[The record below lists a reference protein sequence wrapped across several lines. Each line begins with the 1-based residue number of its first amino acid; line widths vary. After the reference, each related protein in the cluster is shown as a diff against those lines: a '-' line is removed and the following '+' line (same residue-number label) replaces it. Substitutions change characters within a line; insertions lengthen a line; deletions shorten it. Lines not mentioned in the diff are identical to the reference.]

1 MSQTDPT
8 RHDEQD
14 NRLGRISKNAAFL
27 MMMALMLLFA
37 IQVVGGQDDPVATL
51 TYSDFTRHVSA
62 DRVDEVTFRDRA
74 VTGSFKQPV
83 RVEDRDFVRFRTMV
97 PGDVSDRLLQELET
111 RGVIV
116 DAELP
121 QRGVGTLLLQALPWL
136 LFIAFW
142 IWIFRT
148 MQGGGN
154 KAFQFGR
161 SKAKLIS
168 PDTPKVTFADVA
180 GADEAKEELQEII
193 EFLKDPAKFSRL
205 GGRLPK
211 GVLLVGPP
219 GTGKTLLARACAG
232 EAGRP
237 FFQMSGSDFVEMFV
251 GVGASR
257 VRDLFEQ
264 GKAHAPCIIFVDE
277 IDAVGRHR
285 GAGLGGGHDEREQTL
300 NALLVEMD
308 GFESNEC
315 VILLAATNRPDVLDP
330 ALLRPGRFDRQVV
343 VDLPDV
349 KGREGILRVHAKK
362 LPLADDVELSLIAR
376 GTPGMSGADLE
387 NICNEAALLAAR
399 RSGDKVSMTDFE
411 QAKDKVMLGT
421 ERKSLVLTE
430 SERKLTAYHE
440 AGHAVLGVRIP
451 GLDPVH
457 KVTIVPRGR
466 ALGITASLPEVDRH
480 SYTKEWLEG
489 QLAML
494 FGGRVAE
501 EMIFG
506 AQDITTGAGND
517 IQRATSMAR
526 RMVTSFGMSEVV
538 GLVAVADEEQEVFL
552 GREIMQRRSVSEHTQ
567 RIVDEEVKRILDEA
581 HQRAHSVL
589 GEHRDLLESIAQS
602 LLERET
608 LDRND
613 VETLARGEPLPP
625 LPLLEEEVPPRL
637 SQAPAVAP
645 AKPVRGFGLA
655 GGEGPLPGPAPGCV
669 ETPSD
674 AELI

>member
-1 MSQTDPT
+1 MPDRDPI
-8 RHDEQD
+8 RPEEPNQ
-14 NRLGRISKNAAFL
+14 RLGRISKNAAFL

-37 IQVVGGQDDPVATL
+37 IRLVGSQDQTIAEL
-51 TYSDFTRHVSA
+51 TYTEFVQHLRA
-62 DRVDEVTFRDRA
+62 GRIDRITIRDRA
-74 VTGSFKQPV
+74 VDGELKAPE
-83 RVEDRDFVRFRTMV
+83 RRDNLEFTRFRTRL
-97 PGDVSDRLLQELET
+97 PSDLTDGQLDELD
-111 RGVIV
+111 RQGVIV
-116 DAELP
+116 RAEP
-121 QRGVGTLLLQALPWL
+121 AERGIGTYVFTILPWL

-154 KAFQFGR
+154 RAFQFGR
-161 SKAKLIS
+161 SKAKMIL

-219 GTGKTLLARACAG
+219 GTGKTLLARAVAG

-308 GFESNEC
+308 GFESNEG

-343 VDLPDV
+343 VDAPDV

-362 LPLADDVELSLIAR
+362 LPLAEDVDLSVIAR

-399 RSGDKVSMTDFE
+399 RSAERVTMADFE
-411 QAKDKVMLGT
+411 KAKDKVMLGT

-430 SERKLTAYHE
+430 NERRLTAYHE
-440 AGHAVLGVRIP
+440 AGHAVIGLRIP

-466 ALGITASLPEVDRH
+466 ALGITASLPEEDRH
-480 SYTKEWLEG
+480 SYTKEWMEG

-501 EMIFG
+501 ELVFG
-506 AQDITTGAGND
+506 PKDITTGAGND
-517 IQRATSMAR
+517 IERATLMAR
-526 RMVTSFGMSEVV
+526 RMVTSFGMSDVI
-538 GLVAVADEEQEVFL
+538 GLVAVGDNEQEVFL
-552 GREIMQRRSVSEHTQ
+552 GRELVQRRAVSEHTQ
-567 RIVDEEVKRILDEA
+567 RIVDEEIKRILDEA
-581 HQRAHSVL
+581 HARAQKVIA
-589 GEHRDLLESIAQS
+589 ENRDLLERIAQA

-608 LDRND
+608 LDRD
-613 VETLARGEPLPP
+613 DIDALARGESLPPLPP
-625 LPLLEEEVPPRL
+625 LGDEKESPRL
-637 SQAPAVAP
+637 APKPAAP
-645 AKPVRGFGLA
+645 ERAARGFGLA
-655 GGEGPLPGPAPGCV
+655 GGEGPLPGPAPGV
-669 ETPSD
+669 VGGP
-674 AELI
+674 AEEAPF

>member
-1 MSQTDPT
+1 MSEKPPL
-8 RHDEQD
+8 RPEEPD

-37 IQVVGGQDDPVATL
+37 IRIVGSQDQAVADL
-51 TYSDFTRHVSA
+51 TFTEFRQHVDA
-62 DRVDEVTFRDRA
+62 NRIDNVTFRDRA
-74 VTGSFKQPV
+74 VEGELRQPA
-83 RVEDRDFVRFRTMV
+83 RKDGQEYTRFRTRM
-97 PGDVSDRLLQELET
+97 PSEASDEFVDGLLAL
-111 RGVIV
+111 GVAV
-116 DAELP
+116 DAEP
-121 QRGVGTLLLQALPWL
+121 AERGIGTYLLSVLPWL

-154 KAFQFGR
+154 RAFQFGR
-161 SKAKLIS
+161 SKAKMIS

-219 GTGKTLLARACAG
+219 GTGKTLLARAVAG

-308 GFESNEC
+308 GFESNEG

-343 VDLPDV
+343 VDAPDV

-376 GTPGMSGADLE
+376 GTPGMSGADLA

-399 RSGDKVSMTDFE
+399 KDADRVTMDDFE
-411 QAKDKVMLGT
+411 KAKDKVMLGT

-430 SERKLTAYHE
+430 NERRLTAYHE
-440 AGHAVLGVRIP
+440 AGHVVLGLRIP

-466 ALGITASLPEVDRH
+466 ALGITASLPEEDRH
-480 SYTKEWLEG
+480 SYTKEWMEG

-506 AQDITTGAGND
+506 PKDITTGAGND
-517 IQRATSMAR
+517 IERATSMAR
-526 RMVTSFGMSEVV
+526 RMVTSFGMSEVI
-538 GLVAVADEEQEVFL
+538 GLVAVADNEQEVFL
-552 GREIMQRRSVSEHTQ
+552 GREIVQRRAVSEHTQ

-581 HQRAHSVL
+581 HAKAQEVIGAN
-589 GEHRDLLESIAQS
+589 RDLLESIAQA

-608 LDRND
+608 LDRD
-613 VETLARGEPLPP
+613 QIESLARGETLPP
-625 LPLLEEEVPPRL
+625 LPLLGELEQEKPRL
-637 SQAPAVAP
+637 DKPKAPPEKAP
-645 AKPVRGFGLA
+645 RGFGLA
-655 GGEGPLPGPAPGCV
+655 GGEGPLPGPAPG
-669 ETPSD
+669 
-674 AELI
+674 